1 MATSKPGAARAI
13 PVGRLS
19 DFEDAG
25 DPDAQDSHFLKGLL
39 TPRLAPRSRP
49 AANPGTEPGEP
60 VPPEARSDAAAADVV
75 EDRAPEVDGDE
86 AGPNSGGESGS
97 VEPASSGIS
106 PAASIEHIG
115 DGIRTTRPPRKR
127 APRRQTPSETPEATG
142 DEELDPAG
150 NKLRASNVHI
160 PANFMPRLTK
170 ARSERR
176 LSNGEWV
183 IAALEATHDQ
193 LGSLIRAEPTGGSL
207 FAPRA
212 TRAARTYDGPLTP
225 FNIRLREADYTVIDE
240 LVVTFRASSRGH
252 LITVAFD
259 AFLPAP

>member
-1 MATSKPGAARAI
+1 M
-13 PVGRLS
+13 
-19 DFEDAG
+19 
-25 DPDAQDSHFLKGLL
+25 
-39 TPRLAPRSRP
+39 
-49 AANPGTEPGEP
+49 
-60 VPPEARSDAAAADVV
+60 
-75 EDRAPEVDGDE
+75 
-86 AGPNSGGESGS
+86 
-97 VEPASSGIS
+97 EPASSGIS